1 MLRLHKTVK
10 QGMLHKLVKP
20 IDTKVFQ
27 DTYSVQYQLDV
38 MRKAVL
44 NHAGAVAELKEIE
57 EARYGN
63 IKK

>member
-1 MLRLHKTVK
+1 
-10 QGMLHKLVKP
+10 MLHKLVKP
-20 IDTKVFQ
+20 IDTQVFQ